1 MSAKYSIAIM
11 SVDVNSASIEDAI
24 DMLEAVYSRE
34 NRNYVLIIE
43 SNKSN
48 KYDVCSSKGFDKNL
62 LKQIKGN
69 CGSLFDDEH
78 REISTIKPALK
89 QCFPLELT
97 RRHTKAL
104 LDHYYNIMSCL
115 SQSVCKTVA
124 KEWIKVAEPKK
135 QALYPYKFFN
145 SSKPPWWPGRVKHI
159 EPDHLD
165 KDGRIDVLISI
176 LRNPSFDLRALK
188 LRTSIIRFKHKETL
202 HLINELYYLAF
213 YDRLFFGHG
222 RENCIQADYLE
233 NLVPSEKA
241 KILSDLV
248 SIMVSDIKSASK
260 KIRQRGML
268 MVRQIQKDWINHEL
282 YTLNQERLQVG
293 ECEIRRE
300 ENIERGPSGLLRL
313 DVFDS
318 DTSVLTEFTN
328 NRLIGIPYKRKLP
341 ISPTSKNIEYEMNL
355 SKKHQAADKMA
366 DSIISKAKNEV
377 DLLDEYS
384 EIDDYPYLSQDVKPL
399 QSIEYYSETDSS
411 NDLT

>member
-1 MSAKYSIAIM
+1 MSTDI
-11 SVDVNSASIEDAI
+11 NSASIEDAI
-24 DMLEAVYSRE
+24 DTLEEVYSTE

-43 SNKSN
+43 SNKSS
-48 KYDVCSSKGFDKNL
+48 KYDVCSSKGFDKAI
-62 LKQIKGN
+62 LKQIKGK

-78 REISTIKPALK
+78 GEICTIKPALK

-97 RRHTKAL
+97 RRNTTTL

-165 KDGRIDVLISI
+165 KDGRIDVLINI

-188 LRTSIIRFKHKETL
+188 LRTSIIRFKHRETL

-233 NLVPSEKA
+233 NLVPSERK

-248 SIMVSDIKSASK
+248 TIMVSDIKSASK

-268 MVRQIQKDWINHEL
+268 MVRQIQKDWINHET
-282 YTLNQERLQVG
+282 YTLNLERLQAG
-293 ECEIRRE
+293 ECGIRE
-300 ENIERGPSGLLRL
+300 EERTELMPSGLLRL
-313 DVFDS
+313 DIFDS
-318 DTSVLTEFTN
+318 DNSVLTEVTN
-328 NRLIGIPYKRKLP
+328 NRLIGLPYKRKLP
-341 ISPTSKNIEYEMNL
+341 ISPNSKNIEYEIDIN
-355 SKKHQAADKMA
+355 KRHQAVENIS
-366 DSIISKAKNEV
+366 DSITPKTKNEV
-377 DLLDEYS
+377 DLLDECS
-384 EIDDYPYLSQDVKPL
+384 EIDDYPYLSQDIKPL
-399 QSIEYYSETDSS
+399 QSIEYYSESESS